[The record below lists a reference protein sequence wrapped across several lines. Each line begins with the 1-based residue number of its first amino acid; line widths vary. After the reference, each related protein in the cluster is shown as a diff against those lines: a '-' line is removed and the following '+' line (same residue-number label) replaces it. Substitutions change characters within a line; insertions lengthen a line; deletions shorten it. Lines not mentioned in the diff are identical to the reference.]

1 MYTVS
6 DIVADISRGCAA
18 NNLNEDMFR
27 YRIIFFVNEGADG
40 NKHYVDVPYGGLR
53 KALEEIIRNHLSLT
67 NNIVIAETTVLKDGR
82 CVCLQS
88 RSYPFSLTG
97 YFERISGEWREGSSK
112 ERVLYG
118 RYMAGNMNR

>member
-6 DIVADISRGCAA
+6 DIVADIGRGCAA

-27 YRIIFFVNEGADG
+27 YRIIFFVNEAEKGS
-40 NKHYVDVPYGGLR
+40 KHYVDTPYGGLR
-53 KALEEIIRNHLSLT
+53 KALEDIIRDHLSLT

-97 YFERISGEWREGSSK
+97 YFEQISGEGREGSSK
-112 ERVLYG
+112 GRVLYG